1 MELRRYE
8 DEPDTQR
15 VQKHQSWAGR
25 GDGTMPSFVP
35 FHFRFLWLPS
45 VLAVGVT
52 ALRDSAG
59 QAFAVLK
66 AKNHTLKFP
75 SRRTVLLAD

>member
-1 MELRRYE
+1 
-8 DEPDTQR
+8 
-15 VQKHQSWAGR
+15 
-25 GDGTMPSFVP
+25 MPSLVP

-66 AKNHTLKFP
+66 AKNHTLKFT
-75 SRRTVLLAD
+75 SRRNRAACGPISRSVS